1 MAVDRAVLN
10 WHVVLLDE
18 MAMPNVQMK
27 WYAHVHKVN
36 L

>member
-18 MAMPNVQMK
+18 MAMPTCR
-27 WYAHVHKVN
+27 
-36 L
+36 